1 MSSKK
6 LVIVESPA
14 KARTLSKLLGSS
26 YSLKAS
32 MGHVRDLPRSQLG
45 VDLEEGFTPKYVV
58 PKAKTKVVN
67 ELKKAAKAASAIYLA
82 TDPDREG
89 EAISW
94 HLQEVT
100 RTNRTPYRRVVF
112 HEITKEAI
120 KRAFDHPHQINM
132 QLVNAQQARR
142 ILDRLVGYKISPLL
156 WQKVRRGLSA
166 GRVQSVAVKIIVDR
180 EREIEKFIPV
190 EYWTIE
196 AELARAAGKASFRA
210 LLISFADGTKL
221 EIKNEE
227 EATKVGEKLGKAS
240 YKVLKVATKKAARQ
254 PAPPFITSTLQQE
267 AWRKLHFSAKLT
279 MSVAQE
285 LYEGLPI
292 GKEGMVGLIT
302 YMRTDSTR
310 VARSAITETREFIT
324 RKYGA
329 EYLPPHARFFTR
341 AVKGAQEAHEAIR
354 PTKIKREPDFLKAY
368 LSDAQ
373 FKLYQLIWKRMVASQ
388 MAAASFNNTTV
399 DIQARHALSNT
410 SYLLRATSSVNTFPG
425 FMVLY
430 TESKDEAEEKP
441 GPTLPQLAKG
451 DKLKLLGLFP
461 EQHFTKPPPRFT
473 EATLIKM
480 LEQWGIGRPS
490 TYAPILSTIQ
500 DREYVN
506 KTEGRFKPTELGFV
520 VNDLLAKHFPGI
532 VDINFTAY
540 MEDELDKVANED
552 KNWVVVIQEFYAP
565 FEKSLESAAERM
577 EKVTVEEA
585 TDEVCPKCGQ
595 PMVVKFGRFGKFIAC
610 SGYPDCKFTKSFQ
623 IKVGVKC
630 PQCGGDIV
638 QKKSKKK
645 RTFYGCS
652 NYPECTFAT
661 NLKPLPQP
669 CPQCGGLLTA
679 YRGNL
684 AKCTKC
690 AFRGKVA
697 EAVEGEAQTVE
708 TTTAPVKTKAKR
720 VAKKVTRKTTK
731 KKSTTKAKAKK
742 KTES

>member
-1 MSSKK
+1 MSRK

-58 PKAKTKVVN
+58 PRAKTKVVN
-67 ELKKAAKAASAIYLA
+67 ELKKAAKTASAIYLA

-100 RTNRTPYRRVVF
+100 RTNRKPYRRVVF

-120 KRAFDHPHQINM
+120 KRAFEHPHAINM

-180 EREIEKFIPV
+180 EREIERFVPV

-196 AELARAAGKASFRA
+196 AELAKATEKATFRA
-210 LLISFADGTKL
+210 LLIGLADGTKL
-221 EIKNEE
+221 EIKTEE
-227 EATKVGEKLGKAS
+227 EATKLGEKLGKAS
-240 YKVLKVATKKAARQ
+240 YKVAKLTTKKATRQ

-292 GKEGMVGLIT
+292 GKEGTVGLIT

-310 VARSAITETREFIT
+310 VARSAIAETREFIAQ
-324 RKYGA
+324 KYGDN
-329 EYLPPHARFFTR
+329 YLPAHARAFTR

-354 PTKIKREPDFLKAY
+354 PTRIHREPEMLKAY
-368 LSDAQ
+368 LSNAQ
-373 FKLYQLIWKRMVASQ
+373 FKIYQLIWKRMVASQ
-388 MAAASFNNTTV
+388 MAAATFDNTTV

-430 TESKDEAEEKP
+430 IESKDEAEEKE
-441 GPTLPQLAKG
+441 GPTLPPLAKG
-451 DKLKLLGLFP
+451 DKLKLIGLSP

-500 DREYVN
+500 DREYVT
-506 KTEGRFKPTELGFV
+506 KAEGRFQPTELGFV

-552 KNWVVVIQEFYAP
+552 KNWVAVIEEFYNP
-565 FEKSLESAAERM
+565 FEKSLETAAEKM

-585 TDEVCPKCGQ
+585 TDEVCPKCGK
-595 PMVVKFGRFGKFIAC
+595 PMVVKFGRFGKFLAC
-610 SGYPDCKFTKSFQ
+610 SGYPECKFTKSFQ

-645 RTFYGCS
+645 RIFYGCS
-652 NYPECTFAT
+652 NYPECTFAI

-669 CPQCGGLLTA
+669 CPQCGGLLTV
-679 YRGNL
+679 YRGNM

-690 AFRGKVA
+690 AFRGKVT
-697 EAVEGEAQTVE
+697 EAAEGEVGE
-708 TTTAPVKTKAKR
+708 TEAPVKPTTR
-720 VAKKVTRKTTK
+720 AKKTAKKTTK
-731 KKSTTKAKAKK
+731 KPKARKK

>member
-1 MSSKK
+1 MSSKKK

-45 VDLEEGFTPKYVV
+45 VDPEEGFAPKYVV
-58 PKAKTKVVN
+58 PRAKAKIVN
-67 ELKKAAKAASAIYLA
+67 ELKKAAKAASAVYLA

-94 HLQEVT
+94 HLKQVT
-100 RTNRTPYRRVVF
+100 KTNRKPYRRVVF

-120 KRAFDHPHQINM
+120 ERAFDHPHQINM

-166 GRVQSVAVKIIVDR
+166 GRVQSVALKIIVDR
-180 EREIEKFIPV
+180 EREIEQFVPV

-196 AELARAAGKASFRA
+196 AELAKAAGKVTFRA
-210 LLISFADGTKL
+210 LLIGLADGTKL
-221 EIKNEE
+221 EIHNEE
-227 EATKVGEKLGKAS
+227 EATKLGEKLGKAS
-240 YKVLKVATKKAARQ
+240 YKVSKASTKKATRH

-267 AWRKLHFSAKLT
+267 AWRKLHFPARLT

-292 GKEGMVGLIT
+292 GKEGTVGLIT

-310 VARSAITETREFIT
+310 VARSAIVETREFIAQ
-324 RKYGA
+324 KYGA
-329 EYLPPHARFFTR
+329 EYLPTHARSFTR

-354 PTKIKREPDFLKAY
+354 PTKIHREPEFLKPY
-368 LSDAQ
+368 LSNAQ

-388 MAAASFNNTTV
+388 MAAATFDNTTV
-399 DIQARHALSNT
+399 DIQARHSLSNT

-425 FMVLY
+425 FMLLY

-441 GPTLPQLAKG
+441 GPTLPQLTKG
-451 DKLKLLGLFP
+451 DRLKLIELFP

-500 DREYVN
+500 DRAYVD
-506 KTEGRFKPTELGFV
+506 KTEGRFQPTELGFV

-532 VDINFTAY
+532 IDINFTAY

-552 KNWVVVIQEFYAP
+552 KNWVVVIQEFYTP
-565 FEKSLESAAERM
+565 FEKSLESAAELM

-585 TDEVCPKCGQ
+585 TDEVCPKCGK

-630 PQCGGDIV
+630 PQCGGEIV

-652 NYPECTFAT
+652 NYPDCTFAT

-690 AFRGKVA
+690 QFKGKVA
-697 EAVEGEAQTVE
+697 ELGEAEAPPEKTPTV
-708 TTTAPVKTKAKR
+708 PV
-720 VAKKVTRKTTK
+720 
-731 KKSTTKAKAKK
+731 KAKAKRPTK
-742 KTES
+742 KATRKPKARTKKAKS